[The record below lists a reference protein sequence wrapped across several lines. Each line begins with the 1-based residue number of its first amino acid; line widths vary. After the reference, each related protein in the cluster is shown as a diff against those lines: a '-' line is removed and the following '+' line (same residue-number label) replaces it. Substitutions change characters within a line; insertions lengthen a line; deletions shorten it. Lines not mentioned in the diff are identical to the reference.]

1 MSWLTVAILAYFFLA
16 IVFLAD
22 KYLLTDRIPDPK
34 IYAFYVGF
42 FGGAIALLI
51 PFVDFRMIERAYV
64 ALAFSSGAFFF
75 LALLFFYRSIKDFE
89 LSRIVPAV
97 GALIPLFSLSLA
109 FIISGGQETLRNSEI
124 PAFLFLVAGG
134 FMINYSKEKKMI
146 PASVGYAALTSLF
159 FASHFIL
166 AKYVYMAYPFWTG
179 IIWINMGGFVISVI
193 FFFLFSDIRESV
205 MSRKKVTF
213 NRHTALIF
221 FSSKVLAA
229 LGGLLQNLAIFL
241 APSVVAV
248 AIINGLQ
255 GIQYVFLLLIT
266 VFISLKLPHI
276 LSEDVSKKVIINK
289 ASAILLILAGTMLL
303 AFSGS

>member
-1 MSWLTVAILAYFFLA
+1 MSWLTVAIISYFLLAV
-16 IVFLAD
+16 VFLAD
-22 KYLLTDRIPDPK
+22 KYLLTDRIPEPK

-51 PFVDFRMIERAYV
+51 PFVEFSVIETPYIL
-64 ALAFSSGAFFF
+64 LAFASGSLFY

-89 LSRIVPAV
+89 ISRIVPAV
-97 GALIPLFSLSLA
+97 GALIPIFSLLLA
-109 FIISGGQETLRNSEI
+109 FIISGGRETLSNFEI
-124 PAFLFLVAGG
+124 PAFIFLVSGG
-134 FMINYSKEKKMI
+134 FLINHNREKRMV

-159 FASHFIL
+159 FASYFIL
-166 AKYVYMAYPFWTG
+166 AKYVYMAHPFWTG
-179 IIWINMGGFVISVI
+179 IIWINMGGFILSLV
-193 FFFLFSDIRESV
+193 FFALSRDIRASV
-205 MSRKKVTF
+205 MSKKVTF

-229 LGGLLQNLAIFL
+229 AGGLLQNLAIFL

-255 GIQYVFLLLIT
+255 GIQYAFLLIIT
-266 VFISLKLPHI
+266 VFVSIRLPHI
-276 LSEDVSKKVIINK
+276 LKEDISKRAIIK
-289 ASAILLILAGTMLL
+289 KSFAILLILAGTMLL